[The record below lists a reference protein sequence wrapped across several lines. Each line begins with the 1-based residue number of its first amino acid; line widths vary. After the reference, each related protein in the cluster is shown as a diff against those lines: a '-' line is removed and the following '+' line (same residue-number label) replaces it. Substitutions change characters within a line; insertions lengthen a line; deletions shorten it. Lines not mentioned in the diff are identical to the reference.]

1 MSNLIRIS
9 LATRVRS
16 TALATIAAATT
27 VAAGH
32 AHAADRNALRE
43 IVQDECLVHWLQRQ
57 DPAPCQRVC
66 LTDARGPDGY
76 AVLADRKGG
85 AHFLLIPVKTI
96 SGIESPEVLEPQAL
110 NYFAAA
116 WQARDRL
123 GAVLGHGVHR
133 GDVGLA
139 VNPQHG
145 RGQDQL
151 HIHIEC
157 LGAEVH
163 GVLHAAAERLSDHW
177 STINLAGRQ
186 YQALRVVGEE
196 LGAINPFGLLAH
208 RLPGAAQEM
217 GSYTL
222 MVAGMQ
228 FKDGPGFIVLAG
240 KDVPGAELF
249 LDSTCALAEGD
260 GRGVDARE

>member
-1 MSNLIRIS
+1 MSNLIRITLS
-9 LATRVRS
+9 TRVRS
-16 TALATIAAATT
+16 FVLATFATVTT

-32 AHAADRNALRE
+32 ARDTNRNALRE
-43 IVQDECLVHWLQRQ
+43 IVQDECLVHWLQHQ
-57 DPAPCQRVC
+57 DPAPCERVY
-66 LTDARGPDGY
+66 LTDAQARDGY
-76 AVLADRKGG
+76 AVLADIKGG

-96 SGIESPEVLEPQAL
+96 SGIEGPEVLEPQAL

-123 GAVLGHGVHR
+123 TAMLGHGVRR

-139 VNPQHG
+139 VNPEHG

-157 LGAEVH
+157 LGVEVH
-163 GVLHAAAERLSDHW
+163 GVLHAAAERLYDQW
-177 STINLAGRQ
+177 STINLAGRP
-186 YQALRVVGEE
+186 YQALRVMGED
-196 LGAINPFGLLAH
+196 LGAVNPFGLLAH
-208 RLPGAAQEM
+208 RLPGAGREM
-217 GSYTL
+217 GIYTL

-228 FKDGPGFIVLAG
+228 FKEGPGFIVLAG

-249 LDSTCALAEGD
+249 LDSTCALAERE
-260 GRGVDARE
+260 GR